1 MKKWKL
7 IVITAIL
14 CMTVGMQALAS
25 EVTEPTQPVENESA
39 EATDQGETPA
49 DNEETEIVTNLPMY
63 VNDGSYCWIIFGS
76 INDKGATAVCE
87 NGERIDLSP
96 DHIICSYTL
105 AQSSISL
112 EEAQKIL
119 GTRKVNE
126 VTAIDF
132 KPAYK
137 GGADNPLNGKTVK
150 EILINSYV
158 HLELGN
164 SVVPNYILRYNHG
177 TTMEEAAKR
186 ANGEAKIL
194 YFPPGETSYK
204 ECQFTR
210 VDSDGTV
217 CFTGLEGTV
226 LPLEGA
232 RFVFIWGDPNGATV
246 ESENTPSEPEN
257 TSNASSSSGEPEV
270 YSHGATVGEI
280 GVKKSGAGV
289 QAQVRKANGE
299 ETEVIVHPYL
309 NPGTKT
315 LTQAQARQMLGT
327 SFACSIY
334 SFDLS
339 IVNAQEDYGPVTLID
354 GTVPVTFFVPGVTPE
369 SKVALRHW
377 INGSSTYEDLPVEV
391 GNGTVKAEFTSFS
404 PVVIVV
410 EQPGVAAMVENGPVS
425 PKTGESSVIYVMEA
439 VALLSLLGLFTCR
452 RKRQA

>member
-14 CMTVGMQALAS
+14 CMTVGMQALAA
-25 EVTEPTQPVENESA
+25 EVPTELTEPVENEPT
-39 EATDQGETPA
+39 ENTDQSETPA
-49 DNEETEIVTNLPMY
+49 DNGETKFVTNLPKY
-63 VNDGSYCWIIFGS
+63 ETSNDWISYGKC
-76 INDKGATAVCE
+76 TAVCE
-87 NGERIDLSP
+87 DGNVELPQDTLRSN
-96 DHIICSYTL
+96 YTIS
-105 AQSSISL
+105 QESISQ
-112 EEAQKIL
+112 EEAQRIFGSGKVYKI
-119 GTRKVNE
+119 G
-126 VTAIDF
+126 AIDF
-132 KPAYK
+132 KPAYMI
-137 GGADNPLNGKTVK
+137 ADSSLNGKTVK
-150 EILINSYV
+150 EVIIQDLLIV
-158 HLELGN
+158 ETRDEFITPELVKTGDAERV
-164 SVVPNYILRYNHG
+164 SKEL
-177 TTMEEAAKR
+177 
-186 ANGEAKIL
+186 KIL
-194 YFPPGETSYK
+194 YFPVGGTSYK
-204 ECQFTR
+204 ECTITW
-210 VDSDGTV
+210 VDIDGRL
-217 CFTGLEGTV
+217 FLKGLEGTV
-226 LPLEGA
+226 LPLDGA
-232 RFVFIWGDPNGATV
+232 RFIFISGNPEDISTEP
-246 ESENTPSEPEN
+246 ESTPS
-257 TSNASSSSGEPEV
+257 SDSGEPEV

-289 QAQVRKANGE
+289 QAHVRKANGE

-410 EQPGVAAMVENGPVS
+410 EQPGVAATVENGPVS
-425 PKTGESSVIYVMEA
+425 PKTGESSVIYVVEA
-439 VALLSLLGLFTCR
+439 VALLSFLGLFTCR

>member
-14 CMTVGMQALAS
+14 CMTVGMQALAAEVPT
-25 EVTEPTQPVENESA
+25 EVTEPVENEPT
-39 EATDQGETPA
+39 ENTDQSETPA
-49 DNEETEIVTNLPMY
+49 GNGETKIVTNLPSY
-63 VNDGSYCWIIFGS
+63 DGDFTTTGT
-76 INDKGATAVCE
+76 ININGTAVCDDGNVE
-87 NGERIDLSP
+87 ISGSGNWGGVQNYYTKSP
-96 DHIICSYTL
+96 N
-105 AQSSISL
+105 SISQ

-119 GTRKVNE
+119 GSRKLYE
-126 VTAIDF
+126 TLTIEF
-132 KPAYK
+132 KPALM
-137 GGADNPLNGKTVK
+137 GEHPELNNKTVK
-150 EILINSYV
+150 EIIIKTV
-158 HLELGN
+158 RLEFDTNVLPKSLYPYYRDFN
-164 SVVPNYILRYNHG
+164 G
-177 TTMEEAAKR
+177 TEAAEK
-186 ANGEAKIL
+186 ANESSKIL
-194 YFPPGETSYK
+194 YFPSGETSYK
-204 ECQFTR
+204 ECKFSLLDT
-210 VDSDGTV
+210 DGII
-217 CFTGLEGTV
+217 FITGLEGAV

-232 RFVFIWGDPNGATV
+232 RLVFIWGDPEGATV
-246 ESENTPSEPEN
+246 EPESTPS
-257 TSNASSSSGEPEV
+257 SDSVSSGEPEI

-289 QAQVRKANGE
+289 QAHVRKANGE

-339 IVNAQEDYGPVTLID
+339 IVNAQEDYGTVTLID

-410 EQPGVAAMVENGPVS
+410 EQPGVAATVENGPVS
-425 PKTGESSVIYVMEA
+425 PKTGESSVIYVVEA